1 MKNLTKPILILIFS
15 YALFSSTVFGQRNI
29 TVFNTPVNLFAPM
42 VKGEF
47 PTGYPVS
54 IGASHVRDCLASGLK
69 STNLREIY
77 SAVVNSV
84 NEPTS
89 PNGSPVLGAF
99 FTTEYDGDTLS
110 VMKDKTHG
118 FCFGFHSDSTLTLF
132 YYEVNALGKYDRVE
146 NLTTRINSINENIF
160 LALHYSHFSS
170 GLFPDKS
177 TVFRFVCDSIG
188 SIGNVE
194 PLELEMALSRDYKRQ
209 SGLFPLGM
217 ADSLVIIGSAGPN
230 TGESN
235 CGGPCLTT
243 VANSTCVMV
252 ANTNGFVVYTCQT
265 NIGHCAAGGMDRKAK
280 DENIVL
286 GVPIKYNTMRE
297 FRDRFMIKYC
307 EGRKYTGFYYAFSKY
322 AKMSIS
328 MLWKYASILPDLY
341 TAMENL
347 SDETGNKIIVTPALK
362 EKVLEILNDHA
373 DVGDAYFKSI
383 LKEVAEDMEAYE
395 GIKKNDLISLLTPYG
410 NCTGERKAIN
420 EAGTEQGYF
429 VSVFGNPGKDEIIA
443 NYSVPGSRIKFELY
457 NSTAGLVISMT
468 KSSPKQKLNIST
480 SSLAPGVY
488 IYRISSDSGYENI
501 GKVVVIK

>member
-15 YALFSSTVFGQRNI
+15 YSLFSSAVFGQRNI
-29 TVFNTPVNLFAPM
+29 TVFNTPINLFAPI

-47 PTGYPVS
+47 ATGYPAS
-54 IGASHVRDCLASGLK
+54 IGASHVRDCLANGLK
-69 STNLREIY
+69 STNLLEIY
-77 SAVVNSV
+77 HAVVNSV
-84 NEPTS
+84 TEPLP
-89 PNGSPVLGAF
+89 PNGNPVLGAF

-110 VMKDKTHG
+110 VIKDKTHG
-118 FCFGFHSDSTLTLF
+118 FCFGFHSDSILTLY
-132 YYEVNALGKYDRVE
+132 YYEANAFGKYDRVE
-146 NLTTRINSINENIF
+146 NLTTRINSINENLF
-160 LALHYSHFSS
+160 LALHYSHFSP
-170 GLFPDKS
+170 GFFPDKS

-188 SIGNVE
+188 SLGNAE
-194 PLELEMALSRDYKRQ
+194 PLELEMELSRDYKRQ

-217 ADSLVIIGSAGPN
+217 ADSLIITGSAGPN

-243 VANSTCVMV
+243 VANSSCAIV
-252 ANTNGFVVYTCQT
+252 ANSYGFVVYTCQT
-265 NIGHCAAGGMDRKAK
+265 NMGHCAAGSIERKAK
-280 DENIVL
+280 EGNIVL
-286 GVPIKYNTMRE
+286 GVPIKYKTMRE
-297 FRDRFMIKYC
+297 FRDQFMIKYC

-347 SDETGNKIIVTPALK
+347 SDENSNKIIVTPSLK
-362 EKVLEILNDHA
+362 AKVLEILNDHA
-373 DVGDAYFKSI
+373 DVGDAYFQSI

-410 NCTGERKAIN
+410 NCTGERKSIT
-420 EAGTEQGYF
+420 ERGTEQSYF
-429 VSVFGNPGKDEIIA
+429 VSVFDNTGKDEIIA

-457 NSTAGLVISMT
+457 NSTAGLVTSVIN
-468 KSSPKQKLNIST
+468 SSSKQKLNIST

-501 GKVVVIK
+501 GKVAVIK